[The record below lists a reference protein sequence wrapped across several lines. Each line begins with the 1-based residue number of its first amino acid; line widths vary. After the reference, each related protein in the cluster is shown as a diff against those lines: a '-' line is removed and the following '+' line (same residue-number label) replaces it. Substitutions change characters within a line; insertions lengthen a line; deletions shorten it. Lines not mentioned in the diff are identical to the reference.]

1 MSTPQVCHTYKG
13 YVCALREHMLGTT
26 IFVLSLGL
34 TELAGTSQKWAFTL
48 IWSPDFY
55 NCESGDISQ
64 ITWSGGQH
72 DL

>member
-1 MSTPQVCHTYKG
+1 MGTSQACHTSSG
-13 YVCALREHMLGTT
+13 CVSAFREYMLGS
-26 IFVLSLGL
+26 ISFVPSLGL
-34 TELAGTSQKWAFTL
+34 PKLANTSQKGAFTL

-55 NCESGDISQ
+55 NFGSGDISQ